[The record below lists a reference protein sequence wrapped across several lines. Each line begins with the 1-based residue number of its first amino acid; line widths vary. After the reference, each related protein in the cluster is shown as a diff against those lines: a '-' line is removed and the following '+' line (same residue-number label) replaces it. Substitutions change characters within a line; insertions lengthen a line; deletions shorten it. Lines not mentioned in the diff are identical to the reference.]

1 MDTESLQSFVG
12 RTQSIR
18 DAAATGTLAGLAALL
33 DHSSPPWAADELPPL
48 AHWLYFL
55 PRQRQSLLDADGHPK
70 RGDFLPPVTLPRRM
84 WVGSRVRHLA
94 PVPLDA
100 LMERRS
106 TIAGITAKSGRTG
119 PMVFIT
125 VKHEIVV
132 GDSVAVIEEQ
142 DIVYRA
148 APAPQGNSSGAPA
161 APAPAAASVAAT
173 SATAR
178 ASAATRRFVA
188 DPVLLF
194 RFSALTFNAHRIH
207 YDRDYAREVEGYPG
221 LVVHGPLVATLL
233 MDHYLRHRR
242 DAIGAAGVLR
252 RGREQQ
258 IMNFSFRAER
268 PLFDS
273 VPFELCLAPNSTGF
287 DLWAVD
293 PSGAIAV
300 SATVDNR

>member
-1 MDTESLQSFVG
+1 MDSESLQSFVG

-18 DAAATGTLAGLAALL
+18 DVAAAGTLAGLAALL

-55 PRQRQSLLDADGHPK
+55 PRQRQSLLDADGHPQ

-94 PVPLDA
+94 PVSLDA
-100 LMERRS
+100 LMERKS
-106 TIAGITAKSGRTG
+106 TIASVTAKSGRTG

-132 GDSVAVIEEQ
+132 GGSVAVIEEQ

-148 APAPQGNSSGAPA
+148 APAPQGNSPGAA
-161 APAPAAASVAAT
+161 AAAAAASVAAT

-178 ASAATRRFVA
+178 PSAATRRFVA

-207 YDRDYAREVEGYPG
+207 YDRGYAHEVEGYPG

-242 DAIGAAGVLR
+242 DAIGAARVPR

-258 IMNFSFRAER
+258 MLNFSFRAER
-268 PLFDS
+268 PLFDA
-273 VPFELCLAPNSTGF
+273 VPFELCLAENSTGF

-293 PSGAIAV
+293 LSGAIAV
-300 SATVDNR
+300 SATVEDR

>member
-18 DAAATGTLAGLAALL
+18 DTAAAGTLAGLAALL

-48 AHWLYFL
+48 AHWMYFL
-55 PRQRQSLLDADGHPK
+55 PRQRQSLLGEDGHPR

-84 WVGSRVRHLA
+84 WVGSRVRHIA

-132 GDSVAVIEEQ
+132 GESVAVIEEQ

-161 APAPAAASVAAT
+161 AASVAAI

-207 YDRDYAREVEGYPG
+207 YDRDYAREVEGYPR
-221 LVVHGPLVATLL
+221 LVVHGPLVATSL

-242 DAIGAAGVLR
+242 DAIGAAGVPG

-258 IMNFSFRAER
+258 MLNFSYRAER
-268 PLFDS
+268 PLFDAAP
-273 VPFELCLAPNSTGF
+273 VELCLAPNSTGF

-300 SATVDNR
+300 SATVEDR

>member
-18 DAAATGTLAGLAALL
+18 DTAAAGTLAGLAALL

-48 AHWLYFL
+48 AHWMYFL
-55 PRQRQSLLDADGHPK
+55 PRQRQSLLGEDGHPR

-132 GDSVAVIEEQ
+132 GESVAVIEEQ

-161 APAPAAASVAAT
+161 AASVAAI

-194 RFSALTFNAHRIH
+194 ASRRSPLTPIAFITTATTP
-207 YDRDYAREVEGYPG
+207 ARSKG
-221 LVVHGPLVATLL
+221 
-233 MDHYLRHRR
+233 
-242 DAIGAAGVLR
+242 I
-252 RGREQQ
+252 RGSSCTGRWW
-258 IMNFSFRAER
+258 R
-268 PLFDS
+268 P
-273 VPFELCLAPNSTGF
+273 C
-287 DLWAVD
+287 
-293 PSGAIAV
+293 
-300 SATVDNR
+300 

>member
-18 DAAATGTLAGLAALL
+18 DTAAAGTLAGLAALL

-48 AHWLYFL
+48 AHWMYFL
-55 PRQRQSLLDADGHPK
+55 PRQPQSLLGEDGHPR

-84 WVGSRVRHLA
+84 WVGSRVRHIA

-132 GDSVAVIEEQ
+132 GESVAVIEEQ

-148 APAPQGNSSGAPA
+148 APAPQGNSSGAP
-161 APAPAAASVAAT
+161 PRHPLPI

-207 YDRDYAREVEGYPG
+207 YDRDYAREVEGYPR
-221 LVVHGPLVATLL
+221 LVVHGPLVATSL

-242 DAIGAAGVLR
+242 DAIGALVCRVAGASSR
-252 RGREQQ
+252 
-258 IMNFSFRAER
+258 
-268 PLFDS
+268 
-273 VPFELCLAPNSTGF
+273 C
-287 DLWAVD
+287 
-293 PSGAIAV
+293 
-300 SATVDNR
+300 